1 MPGPRRSGRVLR
13 AALAF
18 LIAAGGGVGAFA
30 ALHARGPAPMSV
42 PAETGQASFLG
53 LWPEDQLANAQQ
65 IQQQAD
71 QGDPAVQWRLDPEAT
86 ASRFAAEGLGWTD
99 GFVSST
105 ATAGPG
111 TLVVDV
117 ATTPPPCPA
126 PGCPPWL
133 LSRHVEIDL
142 GQLITT
148 GPTGIWS
155 VTRVE
160 GTQFIASYQP
170 SGSNESDEVVG
181 HLDVPLQPGQDVAS
195 GLEVDVPLVPLVGT
209 DSTGQTYEEEALAGY
224 AYECGDGTTT
234 LFSTVEPRQDGIA
247 FSAGRASLS
256 ADCTTTGGEPS
267 PGAPGELDRPLD
279 GYVFVVV
286 VHGSNPEEPW
296 VPFGGP
302 PPSDVTL
309 VSLAVVPV
317 HFVPAS

>member
-1 MPGPRRSGRVLR
+1 MAERWRRDLGLLDRMGPSPDLLDRARQGPRAPMPGPRRSGRVLR

-160 GTQFIASYQP
+160 GTPFIASYQP

-181 HLDVPLQPGQDVAS
+181 HLDVPLQPGQDV
-195 GLEVDVPLVPLVGT
+195 
-209 DSTGQTYEEEALAGY
+209 
-224 AYECGDGTTT
+224 
-234 LFSTVEPRQDGIA
+234 IA